1 MKKFIQIIVTIVVF
15 LVTQTIAF
23 AQPPTDFGSNSNS
36 TDTNQTDLPIDAY
49 IWVVILVGIA
59 YVFSKFNRSKA

>member
-1 MKKFIQIIVTIVVF
+1 MKKITQIIVAIAVF

-23 AQPPTDFGSNSNS
+23 AQPTDLGSSSNS
-36 TDTNQTDLPIDAY
+36 TDTNQTDLPVDDF
-49 IWVVILVGIA
+49 IWVLIIVGIA